1 MQINI
6 DAQTKASALSIP
18 IEWAEAFYLLR
29 DANRP
34 KRIEKK
40 PMVRCSLLLNGIIRR
55 PARDIESYN
64 CQRLGIA

>member
-1 MQINI
+1 VQINI

-40 PMVRCSLLLNGIIRR
+40 TDG
-55 PARDIESYN
+55 
-64 CQRLGIA
+64 